1 MRTSRINRLGNAV
14 LSRPTATTTGCWV
27 AAALLSVAGILVL
40 SYMFAHGTA
49 ATVTATVTAKD
60 RISVGSGEDLSH
72 MYLVFTD
79 RETFQNS
86 DSLWYGKFDSS
97 DMHGRLRIGQRYT
110 FKVYGWRIPFFSAYR
125 NIVAATPETQNAN
138 P

>member
-1 MRTSRINRLGNAV
+1 MRTSRINHLGNAV
-14 LSRPTATTTGCWV
+14 HTRGKVTAGGCGV
-27 AAALLSVAGILVL
+27 AVILLLFVALPVL

-49 ATVTATVTAKD
+49 DTVTATVTDKD

-79 RETFQNS
+79 TETFQNS

-97 DMHGRLRIGQRYT
+97 DMHGRLRVGQRYT

-125 NIVAATPETQNAN
+125 NIVAAEEQP
-138 P
+138 